1 MRLSDFQSLRAAGQ
15 ALDTMAELDRA
26 LVADPHD
33 PLRWSE
39 RGAAWMAAQ
48 EYERGIADLRAA
60 ASLRPDHPE
69 LLYNLATA
77 LLTARRAAEAV
88 PLLVRALEVQPSH
101 LRAAA
106 NLGVALRT
114 VGRLPSARFILEQVE
129 AACPGD
135 AEVTWNLALVDLMEG
150 AHGEGWRR
158 YEARLRLPGF
168 SRRDVDLPR
177 WTGGPTRRLLV
188 TAEQGLGDSL
198 QFCRFLRDL
207 RQDHRPE
214 VEHLVFA
221 VQAPLVSLLRDQADE
236 VVAIGGPLP
245 EADTTVP
252 LLSLPFT
259 LGLDAG
265 DLPRH
270 VAYLRPRPELVQAWR
285 PRLRGRLRVGLAFQ
299 GNPAYPADRERS
311 IPLAAF
317 APLATL
323 AGVKLFSLQKKHGLD
338 QVAAL
343 GPSLGLINLGPE
355 LDEGTAP
362 FQDTAAVLSQLDL
375 LITSDSA
382 VAHLAGALG
391 QRVWVAL
398 PRVPDWRYGLTGEVY
413 AWYPTMRLFRQEA
426 DGDWSGVF
434 RRIAQALRAEVG
446 G

>member
-1 MRLSDFQSLRAAGQ
+1 
-15 ALDTMAELDRA
+15 
-26 LVADPHD
+26 
-33 PLRWSE
+33 
-39 RGAAWMAAQ
+39 
-48 EYERGIADLRAA
+48 
-60 ASLRPDHPE
+60 
-69 LLYNLATA
+69 
-77 LLTARRAAEAV
+77 
-88 PLLVRALEVQPSH
+88 
-101 LRAAA
+101 
-106 NLGVALRT
+106 
-114 VGRLPSARFILEQVE
+114 
-129 AACPGD
+129 
-135 AEVTWNLALVDLMEG
+135 
-150 AHGEGWRR
+150 
-158 YEARLRLPGF
+158 
-168 SRRDVDLPR
+168 
-177 WTGGPTRRLLV
+177 
-188 TAEQGLGDSL
+188 
-198 QFCRFLRDL
+198 
-207 RQDHRPE
+207 
-214 VEHLVFA
+214 
-221 VQAPLVSLLRDQADE
+221 
-236 VVAIGGPLP
+236 
-245 EADTTVP
+245 
-252 LLSLPFT
+252 
-259 LGLDAG
+259 
-265 DLPRH
+265 
-270 VAYLRPRPELVQAWR
+270 
-285 PRLRGRLRVGLAFQ
+285 VGLAFQ

-343 GPSLGLINLGPE
+343 GPSLGLVNLGPE